1 MRGLKTQEG
10 RKFERFFN
18 IVQNEAAK
26 QDAVFFLGCGEGRDF
41 STNEMEGE
49 DLMGW
54 LMPKSNAAKFE
65 LEWEEDNVGE
75 RWNNFVRFAIWE
87 LRDGELIVTFEKY

>member
-10 RKFERFFN
+10 IKFERFFN
-18 IVQNEAAK
+18 IVQKEAAK
-26 QDAVFFLGCGEGRDF
+26 QDAVFFLGCGEGRDL

-54 LMPKSNAAKFE
+54 FIPEADASIFE
-65 LEWEEDNVGE
+65 IEWEKEDISE
-75 RWNNFVRFAIWE
+75 RWNNFVRFAIWKK
-87 LRDGELIVTFEKY
+87 DDKGISISFKKF